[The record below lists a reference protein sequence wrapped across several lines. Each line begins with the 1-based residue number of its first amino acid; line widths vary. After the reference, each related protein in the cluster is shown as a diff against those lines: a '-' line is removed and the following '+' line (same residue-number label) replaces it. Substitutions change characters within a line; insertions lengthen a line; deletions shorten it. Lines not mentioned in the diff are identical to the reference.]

1 MIGALMLD
9 IAGTELTQEDIELL
23 RAPQVGGVI
32 LFARNIQSPAQVRA
46 LTDHMRQVRP
56 DILIAVDQEGG
67 RVQRLKQGFTLLP
80 AMGRFGEL
88 YQTEPERALK
98 LAEECGWLMATE
110 VLAVGIDFS
119 FAPVLDLNDIS
130 DVIGDRAFAQ
140 QPADIIALADAF
152 LRGMHRAGMATT
164 GKHFPGHGSVKAD
177 SHVAA
182 AIDSRTFA
190 EIQRH
195 DLQTF
200 IQLQNHLDALMPAH
214 VIYDQV
220 DPNPAGFSEFWL
232 QQVLRQDMGYDGVL
246 FSDDLSMQAACVAG
260 DADARLRAALAAGCD
275 MGLVCNNRA
284 AQQLALNAIT
294 DFPLPNQA
302 RLERMRGK
310 IPELSAE
317 FSIAEVL
324 DLGDEWRSVRDR
336 ILVFKEQ
343 SATLLAAQTSHD
355 PTNYS
360 STTKNAAT

>member
-23 RAPQVGGVI
+23 KSPQVGGMI
-32 LFARNIQSPAQVRA
+32 LFGRNIESPQQVRA
-46 LTDHMRQVRP
+46 LTDHMRSIRP

-80 AMGRFGEL
+80 AMGKFGQL
-88 YQTEPERALK
+88 YLSEPEKALD
-98 LAEECGWLMATE
+98 LAEQCGWLMATE

-140 QPADIIALADAF
+140 NMQDIVPLASAF
-152 LRGMHRAGMATT
+152 LKGMKRAGMAST

-182 AIDSRTFA
+182 AIDSRSYD
-190 EIQRH
+190 EIYKKDMQS
-195 DLQTF
+195 F
-200 IQLQNHLDALMPAH
+200 IQLQDQLDALMPAH
-214 VIYDQV
+214 VIYENV
-220 DPNPAGFSEFWL
+220 DPNPAGFSAYWI
-232 QQVLRQDMGYDGVL
+232 QQILRKELNFDGVL

-260 DADARLRAALAAGCD
+260 GADARIQAALNAGCD

-284 AQQLALNAIT
+284 SACIALAGIENL
-294 DFPLPNQA
+294 PLPNQQ

-310 IPELSAE
+310 IPNISIGENLELGS
-317 FSIAEVL
+317 
-324 DLGDEWRSVRDR
+324 EWAAIRDR
-336 ILVFKEQ
+336 ILAFRETII
-343 SATLLAAQTSHD
+343 A
-355 PTNYS
+355 
-360 STTKNAAT
+360 